1 MGYFLAVCDSQHYA
15 GRIREFWAEFK
26 LNEPK
31 QDVPQSGN
39 GQGKIKKSEKV
50 RKLYFE
56 FRKIDILEKIAII

>member
-1 MGYFLAVCDSQHYA
+1 M
-15 GRIREFWAEFK
+15 
-26 LNEPK
+26 NEPK

-56 FRKIDILEKIAII
+56 LRKIDILEKQVAII